1 MDQTLISALISGG
14 IGGIVGPILI
24 GVLAWCFRSYL
35 SGYLV
40 KKAENLAT
48 KQDVQILT
56 RLQEEVKAEFNKL
69 LERQRSEAQLRL
81 AVVERRFQAHQEAHT
96 LWIRLSQKVHSDE
109 IGKVVIEC
117 QRWWEENSLYLDP
130 NARQAF
136 RVAYHAAFDHR
147 DLREGP
153 RDEDHRKIIE
163 DNWRTIR
170 EAGPTIEAAV
180 NLPRLD
186 VSEIQRPGE
195 AEPTALPADKPHGE

>member
-1 MDQTLISALISGG
+1 MDHTIISGL

-24 GVLAWCFRSYL
+24 VVLVWCFRAYL
-35 SGYLV
+35 GGYFA

-96 LWIRLSQKVHSDE
+96 LWIRLSQKVHSAE
-109 IGKVVIEC
+109 IGKVVMEC
-117 QRWWEENSLYLDP
+117 QTWWNENSLYLDP
-130 NARQAF
+130 NARRAF
-136 RVAYHAAFDHR
+136 KLAYHAAAGHR
-147 DLREGP
+147 DLLEGP
-153 RDEDHRKIIE
+153 RDEDRRKFLE
-163 DNWRTIR
+163 DNWRDIR
-170 EAGPTIEAAV
+170 EAGPTIAAAV

-186 VSEIQRPGE
+186 VSEIRRPGE
-195 AEPTALPADKPHGE
+195 PEPTALPADKPHGE